1 VQKIKHV
8 SGILCF
14 LLGGFFLF
22 GSCKQEVL
30 HSGDLIFIASES
42 SDFEKSIVEVTKTK
56 DKTLNFTHVGI
67 INITDS
73 GIFVIEAVPEKGVVY
88 TRLQE
93 FKNENK
99 KGMLYV
105 GMLKS
110 KYKKHTS
117 NALSRALTHLGK
129 EYDYAFDLENDLY
142 YCSELVYDAY
152 AYASGDPYF
161 FETPAMTFKKEG
173 TDEVLPYWAGY
184 FEKLGVTIPEGKPG
198 VNPTGLSGSDKIR
211 NFVFQHR
218 DTENTERHREKSKLC
233 ETLRPLCLCAENPI
247 IKNNKT
253 N

>member
-88 TRLQE
+88 TGLQE
-93 FKNENK
+93 FNDENTD
-99 KGMLYV
+99 GILYV

-110 KYKKHTS
+110 KYKKYTK
-117 NALSRALTHLGK
+117 NALSRACSHLGK
-129 EYDYAFDLENDLY
+129 GYDYAFDFENDLY

-152 AYASGDPYF
+152 AYASGNPHF
-161 FETPAMTFKKEG
+161 FEAPEMTFKVER
-173 TDEVLPYWAGY
+173 TDEFLPFWVAY
-184 FEKLGVTIPEGKPG
+184 FEGLGVPVPEGKPG
-198 VNPTGLSGSDKIR
+198 INPTGLSHSNKLRISPAGGGR
-211 NFVFQHR
+211 GWNNYELR
-218 DTENTERHREKSKLC
+218 YSK
-233 ETLRPLCLCAENPI
+233 
-247 IKNNKT
+247 
-253 N
+253 